1 MDRVVELVVLRED
14 GSVTRTI
21 PILVGEVAA
30 HLVYLFED
38 RTIIDVKVV
47 PLEKWS
53 AEI

>member
-14 GSVTRTI
+14 GSEIRTI
-21 PILVGEVAA
+21 PMLVREVQD